1 MYSGMGFVIWYF
13 FEQNGP
19 TGILGLYGV
28 DVALLVDLVDRA
40 EAVHVTVTPTQTS
53 LWEPAEE

>member
-40 EAVHVTVTPTQTS
+40 EVVHVTVTPTQTS
-53 LWEPAEE
+53 L